1 MYVIILQL
9 KLKIKSGQILQFAN
23 MVQIEEF
30 QSAFVNSALTAL
42 ILNMGYNWNG
52 SLLIFGFEI

>member
-1 MYVIILQL
+1 MYVVILQL

-42 ILNMGYNWNG
+42 I
-52 SLLIFGFEI
+52 